1 MSTLQ
6 PMADR
11 RGLVARTYLLK
22 RPTLVAAAF
31 CLLSFAAFL
40 AAQRAANVS
49 MIDLMV
55 YRAEG
60 WTARTGGDLYA
71 MRATHAELPMTYP
84 PFAALLFIP
93 LTLVDVPEMRALA
106 TGVNLALLVVLIH
119 LSLRLVGR
127 PLRLPRPAVAL
138 ALAAVAV
145 WCEPV
150 WTTLRYGQI
159 NLLLAALVLWD
170 LSRRSDHR
178 WAGVG
183 IGVAAGI
190 KLTPAL
196 FAVFLA
202 LCGLVGAGQRL
213 WRTGRLEGAWNHW
226 LRRAAVAGGAFLGTV
241 LLAALALPHDSRNFW
256 TAVVFAPER
265 VGRVEDTANQSLRGV
280 LARLLHTPE
289 PGFGWLLLAA
299 VVTAAGLATAVAAAL
314 AGPRRLPAAHAWAVV
329 ACATTA
335 LLVSPVSWSHHWVWC
350 VPTVV
355 LLGTEALRRGS
366 ALWWAGTGLTA
377 LLFCSY
383 ALWWVPHAPS
393 ERFELRQSG
402 VEMALSAVYPLTGAA
417 VLLLAAALA
426 ARALRRPVPRPPVS
440 PPRAVETAVSR
451 RRAPLGPVRAQAAT
465 KE

>member
-6 PMADR
+6 PIADR
-11 RGLVARTYLLK
+11 RDLAARGYPLR
-22 RPTLVAAAF
+22 RPTRIAAVL
-31 CLLSFAAFL
+31 CLLSFTAFL
-40 AAQRAANVS
+40 AAQRAADVS

-119 LSLRLVGR
+119 LSLRLVDR
-127 PLRLPRPAVAL
+127 PLRVPRPAAAL

-170 LSRRSDHR
+170 LSRRPDHR

-183 IGVAAGI
+183 IGIAAGI

-202 LCGLVGAGQRL
+202 LCGLVRAWQRL
-213 WRTGRLEGAWNHW
+213 RRTGRLDRGVWNHW
-226 LRRAAVAGGAFLGTV
+226 LRRAAVACGAFAGTV
-241 LLAALALPHDSRNFW
+241 LLAAVVLPRDSRHFW
-256 TAVVFAPER
+256 TEAVFAPER

-280 LARLLHTPE
+280 LARLLHTTDPDA
-289 PGFGWLLLAA
+289 GWLPLAA
-299 VVTAAGLATAVAAAL
+299 VVAAAGLAVAVAAAL
-314 AGPRRLPAAHAWAVV
+314 AGPRRLPSAHAWAVV
-329 ACATTA
+329 ACASTA

-350 VPTVV
+350 VPTAL
-355 LLGTEALRRGS
+355 LLGAEALRRGG
-366 ALWWAGTGLTA
+366 ALWWTGAASAA

-383 ALWWVPHAPS
+383 ALWWVPHDPA

-402 VEMALSAVYPLTGAA
+402 VEMVLSAVYPLAGTTVLVLTA
-417 VLLLAAALA
+417 VLAV
-426 ARALRRPVPRPPVS
+426 RALRRPVPYPSAPAGS
-440 PPRAVETAVSR
+440 GGAAVPGR
-451 RRAPLGPVRAQAAT
+451 RRPLGPARAQAAT